1 MQRIAAVLTGK
12 EMDSCYFELY
22 IESLY
27 QTAKFLNESDDS
39 PGGDPV
45 IPRSAIVRAMIA
57 AVSHVGL
64 SLSGCDSEEAIRAK
78 ILSRLQPNP
87 GCQNPSRVEIH

>member
-12 EMDSCYFELY
+12 EMDSRYFELY

-39 PGGDPV
+39 PAEGPV
-45 IPRSAIVRAMIA
+45 IDLSHLLHLPTASLVQQEGSQAIRTSKRQLTPRAGRFNPHRSALLAFNFGTI
-57 AVSHVGL
+57 
-64 SLSGCDSEEAIRAK
+64 
-78 ILSRLQPNP
+78 
-87 GCQNPSRVEIH
+87 

>member
-39 PGGDPV
+39 PGESPV
-45 IPRSAIVRAMIA
+45 ID
-57 AVSHVGL
+57 L
-64 SLSGCDSEEAIRAK
+64 SDLLHLPTEY
-78 ILSRLQPNP
+78 LVQ
-87 GCQNPSRVEIH
+87 